1 MHDEEGFCRFMCIDY
16 EQFIELTDMI
26 VLIVSKSGTV
36 MRKAI
41 FLKQRF
47 ASTLRFLASG
57 GSFRS
62 LEYQF
67 LIGRKAI
74 CYITDEVCKAIVT
87 VLDETYLKFP
97 SCQEDWKNI
106 EKALL
111 MANILRSL
119 RLVWVAVL

>member
-1 MHDEEGFCRFMCIDY
+1 MCIDY

-57 GSFRS
+57 GSFHS

-67 LIGRKAI
+67 LISRKAI
-74 CYITDEVCKAIVT
+74 CI
-87 VLDETYLKFP
+87 
-97 SCQEDWKNI
+97 
-106 EKALL
+106 LL
-111 MANILRSL
+111 MKFAKQL
-119 RLVWVAVL
+119 